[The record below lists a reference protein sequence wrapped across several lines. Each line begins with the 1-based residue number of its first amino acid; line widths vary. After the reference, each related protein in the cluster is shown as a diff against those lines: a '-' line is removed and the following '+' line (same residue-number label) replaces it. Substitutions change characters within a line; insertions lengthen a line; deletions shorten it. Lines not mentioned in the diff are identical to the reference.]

1 MVRGLQELPNPCE
14 PMGLFVSIAA
24 IGNDQ
29 NKHVT
34 ESGPY
39 ILLFC
44 SILLFFT

>member
-14 PMGLFVSIAA
+14 PTGLLCRSPPLVTIKT
-24 IGNDQ
+24 N
-29 NKHVT
+29 VT